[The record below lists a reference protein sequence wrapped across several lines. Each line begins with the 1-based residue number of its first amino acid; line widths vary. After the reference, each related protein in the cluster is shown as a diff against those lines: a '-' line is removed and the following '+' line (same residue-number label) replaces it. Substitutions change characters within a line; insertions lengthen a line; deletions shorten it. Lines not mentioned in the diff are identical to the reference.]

1 MKKICSLVAATIMVA
16 GAHAAPLTVCDF
28 EDYPVGTTWT
38 LWNNGNGEITSTATV
53 ETDPTNADNKVLH
66 IALKEWGCHPEFN
79 IPTEQ
84 RGKALTDRYPIV
96 TCDIYRSGN
105 DNADAYKQFAVFIG
119 SQEVYRDE
127 GYPHQGDMK
136 VWQHRTYTMKP
147 AGADNT
153 EGVIRLGLHHNNTDY
168 YIDNICLVGEYDD
181 YLTTED
187 GGTLDYCT
195 ANTSS
200 SYRNISDNIFI
211 PAGTTTNVRTS
222 RYTEWTGKVA
232 GDGTLN
238 IYSGGERSYIGTQ
251 ASKGA
256 TWPDWSA
263 MRGTV
268 NIYPYKEVAANCG
281 FYGLVMSSGTFQPDN
296 LEASRCN
303 EVFKNSKV
311 VLHDGA
317 TIAIE
322 SGTRGIRFGELNTM
336 AGSTLDGYY
345 KKGTANSYYIVGG
358 TGTDG
363 ILAGKIL
370 ASNSGNSVGL
380 IKEGAGTYTITGNEN
395 NINAGIRLLGGT
407 LLISNNAEAT
417 ETGGKSGATGNGGT
431 LFVFNGTTL
440 GGNGSIGAQT
450 EVYGTIIPGM
460 ANAGTLTFAD
470 YTTSAGVN
478 VTLHPEANIICR
490 VKNAQEYARLD
501 IKGTMA
507 YNNKTQE
514 FEESEKTPRLTIA
527 LTDDAALQ
535 VNDEITLL
543 TTNKKDGNGWSF
555 RIRYPKAYTWVVEQ
569 REGAEGEYSIVAKV
583 TSLDYNGQGDVS
595 GDDDDAPGNKGE
607 YPDDDWTADIN
618 DDTPLRTYSA
628 RLKKNIGVAV
638 ASYRYDCSRDDGET
652 GLVGREFDLLVGE
665 NEMKFDATE
674 PSKGSFN
681 YGGADAVMWVADRY
695 KQEVRGHT
703 LAWHSQVPAWVSQ
716 DGKKNNHN
724 YTRREL
730 LDILKNHIF
739 NVVGKYKGRIR
750 EWDVCNEV
758 LDDDQS
764 IVRTNPDAYKLRPS
778 IWSTYIGEEFIDS
791 AFVWAHQADPEARLF
806 INEYGA
812 EFMGDTK
819 TEAYYN
825 LIKRLKADKRPI
837 DGCGLQCHLT
847 TGQLDTLKLEKNIR
861 RYAEM
866 DMDCIITELDIAL
879 ANPYADDALDIQAK
893 EYGAITRV
901 FLRNDNCPSM
911 LLWGISDNHSWRHNN
926 PLLFD
931 SSLKPKPAYYNVH
944 AQLRL
949 AAEKAQAD
957 GIVAPEQSGNDA
969 KIISTSRHDIYG
981 RGVSTTEGVVI
992 ERNIY
997 SDGSVKVVKR
1007 VFPFRKV

>member
-16 GAHAAPLTVCDF
+16 GAHAEPLTVCDF

-38 LWNNGNGEITSTATV
+38 LWSSDGNAVTSTATV
-53 ETDPTNADNKVLH
+53 EADPANADNKVLH
-66 IALKEWGCHPEFN
+66 IKLEEWGCHPEFK
-79 IPTEQ
+79 IPTEL

-96 TCDIYRSGN
+96 TCDIYRSSN
-105 DNADAYKQFAVFIG
+105 DAADNYKQFAVFIG

-127 GYPHQGDMK
+127 SYPHQGDMK
-136 VWQHRTYTMKP
+136 VWQHRKYTMKP

-168 YIDNICLVGEYDD
+168 YIDNICLEGEYDD

-187 GGTLDYCT
+187 GGILDYCT

-238 IYSGGERSYIGTQ
+238 IYSGGERSYIGT
-251 ASKGA
+251 AKSKGA

-268 NIYPYKEVAANCG
+268 SIYPYKEVAANCG

-322 SGTRGIRFGELNTM
+322 LGTRGIRFGELNTM

-345 KKGTANSYYIVGG
+345 KKSTANSYYIIGG

-370 ASNSGNSVGL
+370 ASSSGNSVGL

-407 LLISNNAEAT
+407 LLINNDAEAA

-450 EVYGTIIPGM
+450 EVYGTIIPGI

-478 VTLHPEANIICR
+478 VTLHPEANIICQ
-490 VKNAQEYARLD
+490 VKNAKEYARLD
-501 IKGTMA
+501 IKGMMA

-569 REGAEGEYSIVAKV
+569 REGADGEYSIVAKV

-595 GDDDDAPGNKGE
+595 DDDDDDPGNKGE

-716 DGKKNNHN
+716 DGKNNNHN

-879 ANPYADDALDIQAK
+879 ANPYADNALDIQAK

-981 RGVSTTEGVVI
+981 RSVSTAKGIVI
-992 ERNIY
+992 EKNIY
-997 SDGSVKVVKR
+997 SDGSVKVVK
-1007 VFPFRKV
+1007 KIYK

>member
-1 MKKICSLVAATIMVA
+1 MRKIYSFAAAIIMAAGIHASTSVECGHESQSA
-16 GAHAAPLTVCDF
+16 GAYD
-28 EDYPVGTTWT
+28 
-38 LWNNGNGEITSTATV
+38 
-53 ETDPTNADNKVLH
+53 
-66 IALKEWGCHPEFN
+66 
-79 IPTEQ
+79 
-84 RGKALTDRYPIV
+84 
-96 TCDIYRSGN
+96 
-105 DNADAYKQFAVFIG
+105 
-119 SQEVYRDE
+119 
-127 GYPHQGDMK
+127 GYQ
-136 VWQHRTYTMKP
+136 
-147 AGADNT
+147 
-153 EGVIRLGLHHNNTDY
+153 
-168 YIDNICLVGEYDD
+168 
-181 YLTTED
+181 TTED
-187 GGTLDYCT
+187 GDTLDYCS

-200 SYRNISDNIFI
+200 SYRNISDNILI
-211 PAGTTTNVRTS
+211 KMGTTTNVLTS

-232 GDGTLN
+232 GEGTLN
-238 IYSGGERSYIGTQ
+238 IHAGGERTYIGT
-251 ASKGA
+251 AKSKGA

-263 MRGTV
+263 MKGAV
-268 NIYPYKEVAANCG
+268 NIYPYKEVAKGCG
-281 FYGLVMSSGTFQPDN
+281 FYGLVLSSGTFQPDN
-296 LEASRCN
+296 LGASRCN
-303 EVFKNSKV
+303 EVFKNSRV
-311 VLHDGA
+311 TLHDGA

-322 SGTRGIRFGELNTM
+322 SGTRGVRFGELNTT

-345 KKGTANSYYIVGG
+345 KKNTANSYYIIGG
-358 TGTDG
+358 SGTDG
-363 ILAGKIL
+363 VLAGKIL

-380 IKEGAGTYTITGNEN
+380 IKEGDGTYTISGNEN
-395 NINAGIRLLGGT
+395 NINGGIRLLSGT
-407 LLISNNAEAT
+407 LLIANDAATAEKD
-417 ETGGKSGATGNGGT
+417 GKSGATGNGGT
-431 LFVFNGTTL
+431 LFVFSGTTL

-450 EVYGTIIPGM
+450 EAYGTVMPGT
-460 ANAGTLTFAD
+460 ANTGALTFAD
-470 YTTSAGVN
+470 YTASAGVN
-478 VTLHPEANIICR
+478 VTLHPEANIVCR
-490 VKNAQEYARLD
+490 VKNAQEYASLV

-527 LTDDAALQ
+527 LTDDADLK

-543 TTNKKDGNGWSF
+543 TASKKDGNGWSF
-555 RIRYPKAYTWVVEQ
+555 RIRYPKAYTWLVEQ
-569 REGAEGEYSIVAKV
+569 REGDNGEFSVVAKV
-583 TSLDYNGQGDVS
+583 TSLDYSGQGDA
-595 GDDDDAPGNKGE
+595 GDDDDDDPGNKGE

-618 DDTPLRTYSA
+618 DNTPLRTYTA
-628 RLKKNIGVAV
+628 LLKKNIGVAL
-638 ASYRYDCSRDDGET
+638 ATYRYDCSRNDGET

-674 PSKGSFN
+674 PSKGSFS
-681 YGGADAVMWVADRY
+681 YGGSDAVVWVADRY

-703 LAWHSQVPAWVSQ
+703 LAWHSQLPAWVSQ

-724 YTRREL
+724 FTRQEL
-730 LDILKNHIF
+730 LDILKKHIF

-791 AFVWAHQADPEARLF
+791 AFVWTHQADPDAKLF

-866 DMDCIITELDIAL
+866 GMDCIITELDIAL

-911 LLWGISDNHSWRHNN
+911 ILWGISDNHSWRQNN
-926 PLLFD
+926 PLLFN

-949 AAEKAQAD
+949 AAEKAQTD
-957 GIVAPEQSGNDA
+957 GIAAPSLSGNGA
-969 KIISTSRHDIYG
+969 RIISTSLHDIYG
-981 RGVSTTEGVVI
+981 RSVSTAKGIVI
-992 ERNIY
+992 EKNIY

-1007 VFPFRKV
+1007 IYK